1 MQHTSKQHFDF
12 DGELAGNHSI
22 AIEVIY
28 YCTIF
33 GHGDGIQKV
42 WTHSTALLMTMS

>member
-22 AIEVIY
+22 AIEL
-28 YCTIF
+28 TLAQF
-33 GHGDGIQKV
+33 LDMEMGFKKSGHI
-42 WTHSTALLMTMS
+42 ALPCG